1 MNSNITSLLR
11 IPGFFVTDVQIAKD
25 GVIISARKRS
35 KTARC
40 PVCNKRSKKLH
51 DYLKVQKVLH
61 MSLSLQKVYLLFR
74 KRRFVCGNCRKTFT
88 ESVSF
93 LQKRARKSIYVELEA
108 LDRLSDSSFRKTKE
122 RIGISYGGMVSLL
135 ERVFT
140 LETIDWQDQQVN
152 DVIRLG
158 IDEHHFGKKNKY
170 LITIA
175 NLLTGKPIHI
185 LPDDKQKTLAA
196 FLKQLPEEV
205 KDRIE
210 EVAVDMRRSFLSAVA
225 AEIPNARIVL
235 DHFHMI
241 QDANRRVNEA
251 RRIED
256 DVEEKVRGN
265 GPKRI
270 PWKLLT
276 KNREDLK
283 GDRDKLIRY
292 YLHLFPAV
300 AIFYSCKE
308 SLRDMYKAGT
318 KEEAEI
324 LLNDLIKSMNASE
337 YPELWSWARTLS
349 GYREYILNYFDNHTT
364 NATTEGLHRKF
375 KLIQRTAYG
384 FRNPEVYAR
393 RIMLACLP
401 FSLIL
406 TKLPHYLT

>member
-1 MNSNITSLLR
+1 MNSNITSLLK
-11 IPGFFVTDVQIAKD
+11 IPGFFVTDVQIAKNEI
-25 GVIISARKRS
+25 IISARKRS

-40 PVCNKRSKKLH
+40 PLCNKRSKRLH
-51 DYLKVQKVLH
+51 DYLRVQKVLH

-74 KRRFVCGNCRKTFT
+74 KRRFVCGNCCKTFT
-88 ESVSF
+88 ESISF
-93 LQKRARKSIYVELEA
+93 IQNKSRKSIYVELEA

-122 RIGISYGGMVSLL
+122 RVGISYGGLTSLL
-135 ERVFT
+135 KRVFT
-140 LETIDWQDQQVN
+140 LETINWQEQKVEEK
-152 DVIRLG
+152 IRLG

-185 LPDDKQKTLAA
+185 LPDDKQQTLRF
-196 FLKQLPEEV
+196 FLRQLPPSV
-205 KDRIE
+205 KEAIE
-210 EVAVDMRRSFLSAVA
+210 EVAVDMRKSFVSAVA
-225 AEIPNARIVL
+225 AELPNARIVL

-241 QDANRRVNEA
+241 ADANKRVNEA
-251 RRIED
+251 RKIED
-256 DVEEKVRGN
+256 DVQEKIRGN

-276 KNREDLK
+276 RNREDLK
-283 GDRDKLIRY
+283 GEQDRLVRY
-292 YLHLFPAV
+292 YLHVFPAV

-308 SLRDMYKAGT
+308 KLRDMYKAGT
-318 KEEAEI
+318 KEEAELI
-324 LLNDLIKSMNASE
+324 LNELIRSMRASE

-349 GYREYILNYFDNHTT
+349 GYQEYILNYFDNHTT

-375 KLIQRTAYG
+375 KLIQRQAYG

-401 FSLIL
+401 FSFIL
-406 TKLPHYLT
+406 TKLPH